1 MKMIA
6 CVDQKTLALGN
17 NGELLFTCEEDMK
30 HFKSHTMEK
39 VIVMGS
45 KTYDSMGGALK
56 GRLNI
61 VITSHPERYIE
72 KEDAIFLR
80 FYQFLNIIKIWGN
93 DSNEIVVIGG
103 GQIYKQLIQYC
114 DTVYLTEVIRPDYNL
129 VYDTDFPSEIRDT
142 SKWKLHHT
150 NGKVIEK
157 SFSWTNENDELETG
171 KIYFRFATYKKV
183 IPNNRRNG
191 G

>member
-30 HFKSHTMEK
+30 HFKSRTIGK

-45 KTYDSMGGALK
+45 NTYESMGGALK

-61 VITSHPERYIE
+61 VITNHPERYIE

-80 FYQFLNIIKIWGN
+80 LYQFLNIIKIWGKN
-93 DSNEIVVIGG
+93 SDEIVVIGG
-103 GQIYKQLIQYC
+103 GQIYKQLINYC
-114 DTVYLTEVIRPDYNL
+114 DTVYLTEVIRPDFDL
-129 VYDTDFPSEIRDT
+129 KYDTDFPSEIRDT
-142 SKWKLHHT
+142 TKWDLHHR

-157 SFSWTNENDELETG
+157 SFSWKNENDELETG
-171 KIYFRFATYKKV
+171 KLYYRFSTYKKV
-183 IPNNRRNG
+183 IDKNRRNG

>member
-6 CVDQKTLALGN
+6 CVDQKTLAIGD
-17 NGELLFTCEEDMK
+17 NGKMLFTCEEDMK
-30 HFKSHTMEK
+30 HFKSHTIGK

-45 KTYDSMGGALK
+45 KTYESMGGALK

-61 VITSHPERYIE
+61 VITTHPEKYNE
-72 KEDAIFLR
+72 KRDAIFLGL
-80 FYQFLNIIKIWGN
+80 YQFINIINIWGKN
-93 DSNEIVVIGG
+93 SNEVVVIGG
-103 GQIYKQLIQYC
+103 GQIYKQLIDYC
-114 DTVYLTEVIRPDYNL
+114 DTIYLTEVIRPDFDL
-129 VYDTDFPSEIRDT
+129 EYDTDFPSDIKDT
-142 SKWKLHHT
+142 NKWKLHHR
-150 NGKVIEK
+150 NGKSIEK
-157 SFSWTNENDELETG
+157 LWSWKNENDEWQTD

>member
-30 HFKSHTMEK
+30 HFKSHTIGK

-45 KTYDSMGGALK
+45 KTYESMGGALK

-61 VITSHPERYIE
+61 VITSHPEKYNE
-72 KEDAIFLR
+72 KRDAIFLR
-80 FYQFLNIIKIWGN
+80 LYQFLTVINIWGKN
-93 DSNEIVVIGG
+93 SDEIVVIGG
-103 GQIYKQLIQYC
+103 GQIYKQLIDYC
-114 DTVYLTEVIRPDYNL
+114 DTVYLTEVIRPDYDL
-129 VYDTDFPSEIRDT
+129 LYDTDFPSEIRDT
-142 SKWKLHHT
+142 TKWKLHHR
-150 NGKVIEK
+150 NGRPIEK
-157 SFSWTNENDELETG
+157 PWIWKNENDEIETG
-171 KIYFRFATYKKV
+171 KVYFSFATYKKV
-183 IPNNRRNG
+183 IDKNRRNG